1 MKTFIRTLYDYNFTG
16 TVKEEDSSDEEGE
29 TVAIGMAD
37 DSQPDDQSKQLVS
50 YTDSESTSSDEDERP
65 TLEEVD
71 SDNPIEIVID

>member
-1 MKTFIRTLYDYNFTG
+1 MLSYNDYNFTG
-16 TVKEEDSSDEEGE
+16 TVKEEDSSDEEDE
-29 TVAIGMAD
+29 TVTISMAD
-37 DSQPDDQSKQLVS
+37 DLQPDDQSKQLVS